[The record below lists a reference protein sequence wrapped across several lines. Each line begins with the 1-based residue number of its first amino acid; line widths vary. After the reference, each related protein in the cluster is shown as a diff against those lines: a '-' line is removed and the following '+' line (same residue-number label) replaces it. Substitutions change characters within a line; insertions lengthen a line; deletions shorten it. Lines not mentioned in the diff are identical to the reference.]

1 MAESTGYVNHLNT
14 DVMYEAVQ
22 GFDEAIK
29 AYEDRV
35 SDLKNII
42 NKLLKTWE
50 GDGRDEFEKDYKTFA
65 YQLQDL
71 MDVLLDLRKG
81 LVDAESA
88 YIETDSAVSKD
99 MACN

>member
-1 MAESTGYVNHLNT
+1 MAENAGYVKHLNT
-14 DVMYEAVQ
+14 DVMYDAVQ

-29 AYEDRV
+29 VYEDRV
-35 SDLKNII
+35 SDLKNIMD
-42 NKLLKTWE
+42 KLLKTWE
-50 GDGRDEFEKDYKTFA
+50 GDGKDEFEKDYKTFA

-81 LVDAESA
+81 LVDAETA

-99 MACN
+99 MACS